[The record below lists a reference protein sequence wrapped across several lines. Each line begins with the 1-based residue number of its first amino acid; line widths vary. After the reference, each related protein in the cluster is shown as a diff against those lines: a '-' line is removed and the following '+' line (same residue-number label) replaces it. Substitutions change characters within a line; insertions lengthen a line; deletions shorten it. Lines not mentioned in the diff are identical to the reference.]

1 MDSHARPSAPARI
14 LRRWGTGQVGAVG
27 LVLGGALS
35 VHFGSAVAA
44 LLFPR
49 AGVAGTVTLRLAI
62 GALLML
68 LVCRPRL
75 RGYGRGDWASVV
87 LFGLALAGMNSV
99 FYQAIE
105 RIPLG
110 PAVTLEVLGPLTL
123 SVLTAHRWTAWCWAG
138 LALAGVALLGQGG
151 FDRLN
156 PVGAGLALGA
166 GALWAAYIIC
176 SARVGG
182 RFPRADGLALAMTV
196 AALLTLPFGLADGG
210 TRLWHPAVL
219 ALGAGLALLASV
231 LPYTLELLA
240 LRRLATSTFAVLMSL
255 GPALAAL
262 AGWLVLGQDLHV
274 TEVLA
279 IALGCQHRSR
289 AGRHAAHRRPTG
301 APRRRADRAGRRG
314 TGRTAQR
321 SNRTAPGTA
330 VIRTGRS
337 RERSPSAYVVMP
349 SAASSTVRAR

>member
-1 MDSHARPSAPARI
+1 MDSHARPSTPARI

-166 GALWAAYIIC
+166 GALWAAYIVC

-196 AALLTLPFGLADGG
+196 AALLTLPFGLADAG

-262 AGWLVLGQDLHV
+262 AGWLVLGQDLHGA
-274 TEVLA
+274 EVLA
-279 IALGCQHRSR
+279 IALVVAASIGAVR
-289 AGRHAAHRRPTG
+289 AGTP
-301 APRRRADRAGRRG
+301 
-314 TGRTAQR
+314 RTAARPEHPDAAPAGPVTTAADDQL
-321 SNRTAPGTA
+321 SAATAP
-330 VIRTGRS
+330 
-337 RERSPSAYVVMP
+337 PP
-349 SAASSTVRAR
+349 VRR

>member
-1 MDSHARPSAPARI
+1 M
-14 LRRWGTGQVGAVG
+14 LRRWGSGQVGAVG

-44 LLFPR
+44 LVFPR
-49 AGVAGTVTLRLAI
+49 AGVAGTVTLRLTI

-166 GALWAAYIIC
+166 GALWAAYIVC

-196 AALLTLPFGLADGG
+196 AALLTLPFGLADAGA
-210 TRLWHPAVL
+210 RLWHPAVL

-262 AGWLVLGQDLHV
+262 AGWLVLGQDLHL

-279 IALGCQHRSR
+279 IALVVAASIGAVR
-289 AGRHAAHRRPTG
+289 AGTP
-301 APRRRADRAGRRG
+301 
-314 TGRTAQR
+314 RTAERPEHPDAAPAGPAATGTNDQL
-321 SNRTAPGTA
+321 SAATAP
-330 VIRTGRS
+330 
-337 RERSPSAYVVMP
+337 PP
-349 SAASSTVRAR
+349 ARR

>member
-1 MDSHARPSAPARI
+1 MDARTAGPSTPAGVAGPTTPART
-14 LRRWGTGQVGAVG
+14 LRRWGAGRAGAVG

-35 VHFGSAVAA
+35 VNFGSAVAA

-49 AGVAGTVTLRLAI
+49 AGVAGTVTLRLAL

-75 RGYGRGDWASVV
+75 RGHDRADWLAVV
-87 LFGLALAGMNSV
+87 AFGLALAGMNSV

-123 SVLTAHRWTAWCWAG
+123 SVLSARRWTAWCWAA

-156 PVGAGLALGA
+156 PVGAALALGA
-166 GALWAAYIIC
+166 GALWAAYIVC

-182 RFPRADGLALAMTV
+182 RFPRADGLALAMAV
-196 AALLTLPFGLADGG
+196 AALVTLPVGLLDAGA
-210 TRLWHPAVL
+210 RLWQPGVL

-262 AGWLVLGQDLHV
+262 AGWLVLGQELHA

-279 IALGCQHRSR
+279 IGLVIAASVGAVR
-289 AGRHAAHRRPTG
+289 AASPTAGQAPDGGSAAEGADGRLSAAA
-301 APRRRADRAGRRG
+301 APRPARR
-314 TGRTAQR
+314 
-321 SNRTAPGTA
+321 
-330 VIRTGRS
+330 
-337 RERSPSAYVVMP
+337 
-349 SAASSTVRAR
+349 

>member
-1 MDSHARPSAPARI
+1 MDSHARPSTPARI

-156 PVGAGLALGA
+156 PVG
-166 GALWAAYIIC
+166 
-176 SARVGG
+176 G

-196 AALLTLPFGLADGG
+196 AALLTLPFGLADAG

-279 IALGCQHRSR
+279 IALVVAASIGAVR
-289 AGRHAAHRRPTG
+289 AGTPRTPDRPEHPAA
-301 APRRRADRAGRRG
+301 APAGPVG
-314 TGRTAQR
+314 TGTDEQLSAA
-321 SNRTAPGTA
+321 TAP
-330 VIRTGRS
+330 
-337 RERSPSAYVVMP
+337 PP
-349 SAASSTVRAR
+349 ARR

>member
-1 MDSHARPSAPARI
+1 MDSHARPSTPARI

-49 AGVAGTVTLRLAI
+49 AGVAGTVTLRLTI

-156 PVGAGLALGA
+156 PVGADLALGA
-166 GALWAAYIIC
+166 GALWAAYIVC

-196 AALLTLPFGLADGG
+196 AALLTLPFGLADAG

-279 IALGCQHRSR
+279 IALVVAASIGAVR
-289 AGRHAAHRRPTG
+289 AGT
-301 APRRRADRAGRRG
+301 PRTADRPEHPDAAPAGPVATG
-314 TGRTAQR
+314 TEEQL
-321 SNRTAPGTA
+321 
-330 VIRTGRS
+330 
-337 RERSPSAYVVMP
+337 
-349 SAASSTVRAR
+349 SAAAAPPPARR